1 MTSPAAPETMTPA
14 AEKQTDSI
22 NQSRNIM
29 KVVQKFN
36 NAISANI
43 CKGVLEENGVPA
55 FVLGEN
61 LVWSTGAV
69 NTDLVSI
76 EVVVDD
82 SLYEKAVGILNSMPD
97 EESI

>member
-1 MTSPAAPETMTPA
+1 
-14 AEKQTDSI
+14 
-22 NQSRNIM
+22 M

-36 NAISANI
+36 NPISANI

-69 NTDLVSI
+69 NTDLVAI

-82 SLYEKAVGILNSMPD
+82 ALYDKAMEILNARP
-97 EESI
+97 

>member
-1 MTSPAAPETMTPA
+1 
-14 AEKQTDSI
+14 
-22 NQSRNIM
+22 M

-43 CKGVLEENGVPA
+43 CKGVLEENGIPA

-69 NTDLVSI
+69 NTDLISV

-82 SLYEKAVGILNSMPD
+82 SLYDRAMEILRSSPI
-97 EESI
+97 EE

>member
-1 MTSPAAPETMTPA
+1 
-14 AEKQTDSI
+14 
-22 NQSRNIM
+22 M

-61 LVWSTGAV
+61 LVWSIGAV

>member
-1 MTSPAAPETMTPA
+1 MP
-14 AEKQTDSI
+14 DSRTGKI
-22 NQSRNIM
+22 TNSIM
-29 KVVQKFN
+29 KVVRKFD

-82 SLYEKAVGILNSMPD
+82 SLYDRAMEILSSSPI
-97 EESI
+97 E

>member
-1 MTSPAAPETMTPA
+1 
-14 AEKQTDSI
+14 
-22 NQSRNIM
+22 M
-29 KVVQKFN
+29 KVVRKFD

-69 NTDLVSI
+69 NTDLISV

-82 SLYEKAVGILNSMPD
+82 SLYDRAMEILRSSPI
-97 EESI
+97 EE

>member
-1 MTSPAAPETMTPA
+1 
-14 AEKQTDSI
+14 
-22 NQSRNIM
+22 M
-29 KVVQKFN
+29 KVVRKFD

-69 NTDLVSI
+69 NTDLVSV

-82 SLYEKAVGILNSMPD
+82 SLYDRAMEILGSTPMDP
-97 EESI
+97 EEQDTTK

>member
-1 MTSPAAPETMTPA
+1 
-14 AEKQTDSI
+14 
-22 NQSRNIM
+22 M

-36 NAISANI
+36 NPISANI

-69 NTDLVSI
+69 NTDLVAI

-82 SLYEKAVGILNSMPD
+82 ALYDKAMEILNARLED
-97 EESI
+97 

>member
-1 MTSPAAPETMTPA
+1 
-14 AEKQTDSI
+14 
-22 NQSRNIM
+22 M
-29 KVVQKFN
+29 KVVRKFD

-69 NTDLVSI
+69 NTDLVSV

-82 SLYEKAVGILNSMPD
+82 SLYDRAMEILRSSPI
-97 EESI
+97 EE

>member
-1 MTSPAAPETMTPA
+1 
-14 AEKQTDSI
+14 
-22 NQSRNIM
+22 M
-29 KVVQKFN
+29 KVVRKFD

-43 CKGVLEENGVPA
+43 CKGVLEDNGVPA

-69 NTDLVSI
+69 NTDLISI

-82 SLYEKAVGILNSMPD
+82 ENYDKAVNILKSKPV
-97 EESI
+97 E

>member
-1 MTSPAAPETMTPA
+1 
-14 AEKQTDSI
+14 
-22 NQSRNIM
+22 M

-43 CKGVLEENGVPA
+43 CKGVLEENGVTA
-55 FVLGEN
+55 FVLVEN
-61 LVWSTGAV
+61 RVWSTGAV
-69 NTDLVSI
+69 NTDLGSI

>member
-1 MTSPAAPETMTPA
+1 M
-14 AEKQTDSI
+14 
-22 NQSRNIM
+22 N
-29 KVVQKFN
+29 VVRKFD

-61 LVWSTGAV
+61 LVWSSGAV
-69 NTDLVSI
+69 NTDLVSV

-82 SLYEKAVGILNSMPD
+82 SLYNKAVGILQSEPL
-97 EESI
+97 

>member
-1 MTSPAAPETMTPA
+1 MHPGHTPE
-14 AEKQTDSI
+14 
-22 NQSRNIM
+22 NIRKLSKNRHNM
-29 KVVQKFN
+29 KVVQKFD

-82 SLYEKAVGILNSMPD
+82 SLYDRAMEILR
-97 EESI
+97 SIPVE

>member
-1 MTSPAAPETMTPA
+1 
-14 AEKQTDSI
+14 
-22 NQSRNIM
+22 M
-29 KVVQKFN
+29 KVVRKFD

-69 NTDLVSI
+69 NTDLVSV
-76 EVVVDD
+76 EVVVDR
-82 SLYEKAVGILNSMPD
+82 
-97 EESI
+97 

>member
-1 MTSPAAPETMTPA
+1 
-14 AEKQTDSI
+14 
-22 NQSRNIM
+22 M
-29 KVVQKFN
+29 KVVRKFD

-43 CKGVLEENGVPA
+43 CKGVLEENGIPA

-69 NTDLVSI
+69 NTDLVSV

-82 SLYEKAVGILNSMPD
+82 SLYDRAMEILRSLPI
-97 EESI
+97 EE